1 MVLTYGNL
9 NVGWA
14 AFSEK
19 QLLFEATEGKKKA
32 FILAFNRTMYGVN
45 RKDFL
50 ISVILQLFLLLK
62 VPAIFYFP

>member
-32 FILAFNRTMYGVN
+32 FILAE
-45 RKDFL
+45 
-50 ISVILQLFLLLK
+50 
-62 VPAIFYFP
+62 

>member
-32 FILAFNRTMYGVN
+32 FILAEEHSIEQCME
-45 RKDFL
+45 
-50 ISVILQLFLLLK
+50 
-62 VPAIFYFP
+62 